1 MDNTVRKRPELTPF
15 RDDWCIK
22 VPVIRLWR
30 LDSFR
35 NPTEAYMM
43 GGRVGVASEGSSVEQ
58 KVLESGTLGD
68 IYETFSRSDLVL
80 LLISDSAKSDNYEKI
95 FSYMK
100 PNRTGPL
107 VRRLNVQGK
116 DTNGAGINA
125 SFAFHQQDS
134 RQSSLPI
141 EDEQEMVSAI
151 NKAPPGYKAPSSEKA
166 RTVLLDE
173 CARDVEKDLTS
184 IQDTWFTQG
193 VSIVSDGW
201 SNVKHEPLIDVL
213 AVNSRGATFLHAKDF
228 SGVKKTG
235 EAIANYLLGAIE
247 KIGPSHFLQVVTNN
261 AENCKAAGK
270 EIEKIVEKLLLLQL
284 FLTHGENGLNKE
296 MKTQKKPKEL
306 VQTIQSES
314 FWIDVDHILA
324 VTKPIFLLIKLCD
337 GDGPRMGEIYK
348 RMDNMVGEIKDVTK
362 DNIFG
367 EFYPE
372 FEKIILAR
380 WDKMTIP
387 LHCLGFALTPR
398 FYDTRYIEAL
408 APGGQQRRAP
418 NLEKEVMTGVID
430 AFERIAE
437 NQEEDDLLRKQ
448 FATFTMKKAL
458 FALPGA
464 LMDAVTIDAVDW
476 WSTYGSETPELTD
489 VAKKV
494 LSQPISSS
502 YAERNWSTYSY
513 IHSVKRNRLN
523 NKRAKK
529 LVYIHSNIRLLSRF
543 TDSYKEGPL
552 KKWDMN
558 PQSTNLEGSTS
569 RLEDIQWENL
579 DKE

>member
-1 MDNTVRKRPELTPF
+1 MTFGHKRTLDQREKSMTQEFYDLVEDAQMVDVSEDQSMTQTETQSQTQPSSHKDEAKPLLDEVTFVGSVNSKNPGGAKVWKGKKADIKRCPAILADREKYIKLLNKVQNAEKAGVSKSLKNSVISKKHNSCSSSSKKPLEQSFGLMERHAVDLKIMRGLCANGIPF
-15 RDDWCIK
+15 N
-22 VPVIRLWR
+22 VL
-30 LDSFR
+30 R
-35 NPTEAYMM
+35 NP
-43 GGRVGVASEGSSVEQ
+43 Q
-58 KVLESGTLGD
+58 
-68 IYETFSRSDLVL
+68 
-80 LLISDSAKSDNYEKI
+80 
-95 FSYMK
+95 
-100 PNRTGPL
+100 
-107 VRRLNVQGK
+107 
-116 DTNGAGINA
+116 
-125 SFAFHQQDS
+125 FH
-134 RQSSLPI
+134 
-141 EDEQEMVSAI
+141 EMVSAI

-201 SNVKHEPLIDVL
+201 SNVKHEPLINVL

-247 KIGPSHFLQVVTNN
+247 KIGPSHVLQVVTDN

-270 EIEKIVEKLLLLQL
+270 EIEKVYKHIFWSPCSVHTLNLIFKDFAKKFNWLEDVYNRGKMVVKFFLNHSQALAIFRDNSKLELLKVAQTRFASHYILLKRLKDCREALATTVVLNSWREWAKQGDEN
-284 FLTHGENGLNKE
+284 TKKTGELV
-296 MKTQKKPKEL
+296 

-324 VTKPIFLLIKLCD
+324 VTKPIFLLIKFCD
-337 GDGPRMGEIYK
+337 GDGPRMGEIYE
-348 RMDNMVGEIKDVTK
+348 RMDNMVGEIKDVMK

-372 FEKIILAR
+372 VEKIILAR

-398 FYDTRYIEAL
+398 FYDARYIEAL

-418 NLEKEVMTGVID
+418 NLDKEVMMGVID

-448 FATFTMKKAL
+448 FAH
-458 FALPGA
+458 LP
-464 LMDAVTIDAVDW
+464 
-476 WSTYGSETPELTD
+476 
-489 VAKKV
+489 
-494 LSQPISSS
+494 
-502 YAERNWSTYSY
+502 
-513 IHSVKRNRLN
+513 
-523 NKRAKK
+523 
-529 LVYIHSNIRLLSRF
+529 
-543 TDSYKEGPL
+543 
-552 KKWDMN
+552 
-558 PQSTNLEGSTS
+558 
-569 RLEDIQWENL
+569 
-579 DKE
+579 